1 VRLVGKVEVIA
12 IDAPLWVGWLGFGT
26 TIMPADLDYNCG
38 SLRGKNR

>member
-26 TIMPADLDYNCG
+26 TIMPADLGYNRG
-38 SLRGKNR
+38 SLSDKGR